1 MMEIFDC
8 VGYNYEDTNKK
19 RAVLVFGK
27 SYTFSG
33 GKSYTFSGGKSYTFS
48 GSTVANI
55 FKYHVL
61 DADLFL

>member
-33 GKSYTFSGGKSYTFS
+33 GKSYTFSG
-48 GSTVANI
+48 STVANI

>member
-8 VGYNYEDTNKK
+8 VGYSYEDTNKK
-19 RAVLVFGK
+19 RAVLVF
-27 SYTFSG
+27 